1 MSSCSYIIYIAPE
14 DYSSFN
20 TLIPISRSFVGQ
32 QVNVFINDDQLLEDN
47 EQFTVSL
54 QLSTGGSSCGVA
66 LGSITTATVNIIDND
81 GEYKNLGHVVSDNV
95 SSRKSGIHQIRIYC
109 N

>member
-1 MSSCSYIIYIAPE
+1 MYVAPE

-32 QVNVFINDDQLLEDN
+32 QVNIVINDDQLLEDT
-47 EQFTVSL
+47 EQLTVSL
-54 QLSTGGSSCGVA
+54 QLSTGGSSCAVA

-81 GEYKNLGHVVSDNV
+81 GGYRNMGHVVSDNV
-95 SSRKSGIHQIRIYC
+95 CSCKSGIHQIRIYC